1 MAARCML
8 LVGGTAIMESR
19 LDIAM
24 AGDMHWLTQ
33 LLKRQPRSSGS
44 LLRSV
49 QFDTKGWTLAKR
61 RRNSLEWRN
70 ADGDTLRACVDS
82 KLPETLSGLSD
93 HDSLRA
99 FYREE
104 AIRHG
109 GGIVCAEIVQAGGI
123 RSVKVINKYERSM
136 YAYDGTLIIP
146 FKNAQYTVTIHS
158 FERGVTGERDALV
171 TSQLVERGEL
181 EIESPAAPGEPGRI
195 KGWFQDPYDP
205 SYQGR
210 AIYSMSDDDRL
221 DALFPDHPLS
231 KIRKCLGRI
240 QATLVIDQAIR
251 RDTVLVPG
259 NTGEEEA
266 FNQPRRLLSSPTV
279 ASLYLL
285 FGSSLLEVGR
295 FDDAER
301 LFDISISELERAV
314 GKNDPLVA
322 KHLFLLGMAHHC
334 QGRYQHAESAL
345 SRARSIFEQSL
356 GQNDLHTAQA
366 TLNLARVYISLARHD
381 EAEPLFLQALSVFNE
396 KDASGSSA
404 GIALNGL
411 GLVYNARGLYVAAI
425 PFFEQALQIFERVH
439 GPEFTDCATALRN
452 MALSLRHTGDDRR
465 AEEALNRARRIK
477 G

>member
-1 MAARCML
+1 
-8 LVGGTAIMESR
+8 
-19 LDIAM
+19 
-24 AGDMHWLTQ
+24 MHWLTQ
-33 LLKRQPRSSGS
+33 LLKARASGS
-44 LLRSV
+44 VLHSV

-70 ADGDTLRACVDS
+70 ADGDTLRACVGS
-82 KLPETLSGLSD
+82 TLPATLSGLSD
-93 HDSLRA
+93 RDSLRA

-136 YAYDGTLIIP
+136 YAYEGTLIIP

-158 FERGVTGERDALV
+158 FERGTTGERDALV

-181 EIESPAAPGEPGRI
+181 EIESGAAPGEPGRI

-210 AIYSMSDDDRL
+210 AIYSMSDDDRV
-221 DALFPDHPLS
+221 DALFPNHPLS
-231 KIRKCLGRI
+231 KIRKCLGQI
-240 QATLVIDQAIR
+240 QATLAIDQAIL
-251 RDTVLVPG
+251 RDTVMVPG
-259 NTGEEEA
+259 STGKEEA
-266 FNQPRRLLSSPTV
+266 FTQPRRLLSSPTV
-279 ASLYLL
+279 ASLYFL

-295 FDDAER
+295 FDDAEK
-301 LFDISISELERAV
+301 LFDISISELETTV

-322 KHLFLLGMAHHC
+322 KHLFLLGLAHDC
-334 QGRYQHAESAL
+334 QGRYLNAEAVL
-345 SRARSIFEQSL
+345 SRARNIFEQSL
-356 GQNDLHTAQA
+356 GQDDLHTAQA
-366 TLNLARVYISLARHD
+366 TLNLARVYLSLGRHD
-381 EAEPLFLQALSVFNE
+381 EAEPLFLQTLRVFNE

-411 GLVYNARGLYVAAI
+411 GLVRNASGLYQEAI
-425 PFFEQALQIFERVH
+425 PYFEQALQIFERVH
-439 GPEFTDCATALRN
+439 GPDFTDCATALRN
-452 MALSLRHTGDDRR
+452 MALSLQHTGDDRR
-465 AEEALNRARRIK
+465 AEEALKRARRIK

>member
-1 MAARCML
+1 M
-8 LVGGTAIMESR
+8 
-19 LDIAM
+19 AM

-33 LLKRQPRSSGS
+33 LLKRHPRSSGS
-44 LLRSV
+44 LLHSV
-49 QFDTKGWTLAKR
+49 QFNTKGWTLGKR

-82 KLPETLSGLSD
+82 KLPATLSGLSD
-93 HDSLRA
+93 RGSLRA

-123 RSVKVINKYERSM
+123 RSVIVINKYERRPA
-136 YAYDGTLIIP
+136 YAYDGSLIIP
-146 FKNAQYTVTIHS
+146 FENSQYTVTIHS
-158 FERGVTGERDALV
+158 IERGRTGERDALV
-171 TSQLVERGEL
+171 TCQLVERGEL

-221 DALFPDHPLS
+221 DTLFPNHPLS

-240 QATLVIDQAIR
+240 QATLVIDQAIL
-251 RDTVLVPG
+251 RDTVLPFGSTV
-259 NTGEEEA
+259 EEETLS
-266 FNQPRRLLSSPTV
+266 QPRRLLSSPTV

-285 FGSSLLEVGR
+285 FGSSLLKVGR

-301 LFDISISELERAV
+301 LFDISMSELEGAA
-314 GKNDPLVA
+314 GENGPLVA
-322 KHLFLLGMAHHC
+322 KHLLFLGLTHDS
-334 QGRYQHAESAL
+334 QGRYLDAESVL
-345 SRARSIFEQSL
+345 SRARSIFARSL
-356 GQNDLHTAQA
+356 GENDLNTSLAV
-366 TLNLARVYISLARHD
+366 LNLARVYVSLGRHD
-381 EAEPLFLQALSVFNE
+381 EAEPLFLQALRVFDE
-396 KDASGSSA
+396 KDPSGSSA

-411 GLVYNARGLYVAAI
+411 GLVRNASGFYLEAI
-425 PFFEQALQIFERVH
+425 PYFERALQIFERVH
-439 GPEFTDCATALRN
+439 GREFTDCATVLRN
-452 MALSLRHTGDDRR
+452 MALSLRHTGDDGR
-465 AEEALNRARRIK
+465 AEEALNRARRIT